1 MIYSTL
7 MVLIVSLIDLIAE
20 LPLRSM
26 LCASDDW
33 IEAGGPVTTFCKAQ
47 GNFLNIGHVYP
58 LFTVHMHAGGLLVFS
73 YLVIPLLWLFQIMI
87 HFWLV
92 IYPMHYHSF
101 VSTGK
106 LKFIHVTVVA
116 ISFLLPVIPLLAAD
130 FDNEFGTSVIHT
142 RKCLSLIGD
151 FIFYGIIVPLDV
163 IVAIGLSL
171 LIITLWSIGNVVS
184 FH

>member
-1 MIYSTL
+1 
-7 MVLIVSLIDLIAE
+7 
-20 LPLRSM
+20 
-26 LCASDDW
+26 
-33 IEAGGPVTTFCKAQ
+33 
-47 GNFLNIGHVYP
+47 
-58 LFTVHMHAGGLLVFS
+58 
-73 YLVIPLLWLFQIMI
+73 
-87 HFWLV
+87 
-92 IYPMHYHSF
+92 MHYHSF

-116 ISFLLPVIPLLAAD
+116 ISFLLPVIPLLTAD

-151 FIFYGIIVPLDV
+151 FIFYGIIVPLDL